1 MSDEPAEKYLKGSWL
16 AKLVSVHERPVRAFG
31 LEHGRLKGVQFA
43 VRWISADVRAKAISE
58 ARKYLTT
65 HCGWDPVDLYSG
77 AGASAL
83 EFESRVRLLTAAL
96 VVPSAPDTP
105 AASSADEL
113 RGLFDSEEIQRLFE
127 EWDAFQLERSP
138 WRHWKTSEEF
148 ESDVDAL
155 GKGLMPESWIRSFE
169 SASLRSI
176 VTSLVGRLQKQ
187 TRASSPAT
195 SPPRDSG
202 EGSTTEG

>member
-1 MSDEPAEKYLKGSWL
+1 VSEDAEKYLKGSWL
-16 AKLVSVHERPVRAFG
+16 AKLVSVHERPVRVFA

-43 VRWISADVRAKAISE
+43 VRWISADARAKAINE

-77 AGASAL
+77 AGASSL
-83 EFESRVRLLTAAL
+83 EFESRVRLLAIAL
-96 VVPSAPDTP
+96 VDPAAPSTA

-155 GKGLMPESWIRSFE
+155 GKGLMPEGWIRSFE

-176 VTSLVGRLQKQ
+176 VTSLVDRLRKQ
-187 TRASSPAT
+187 TKDSSPAI
-195 SPPRDSG
+195 SPPKGSG
-202 EGSTTEG
+202 DESTTDD